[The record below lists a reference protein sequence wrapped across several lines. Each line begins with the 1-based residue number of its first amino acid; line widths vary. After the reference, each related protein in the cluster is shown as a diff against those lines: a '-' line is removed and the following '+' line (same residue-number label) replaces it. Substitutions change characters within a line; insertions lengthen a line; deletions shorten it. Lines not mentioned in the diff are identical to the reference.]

1 MLQTDLSI
9 IVPVYNASK
18 LINRCLDSIF
28 NQSTQYQFEVILI
41 DDGSTDN
48 SIELIKA
55 RKEPNIILYH
65 QQKKA
70 GNRST
75 HEQTKP
81 ARKTSC
87 RSHKRNPEADKA
99 QNR

>member
-55 RKEPNIILYH
+55 RKVPIGIHGIQSLHKRTEPNGSVRIFRYASDVF
-65 QQKKA
+65 Q
-70 GNRST
+70 
-75 HEQTKP
+75 
-81 ARKTSC
+81 
-87 RSHKRNPEADKA
+87 
-99 QNR
+99 